1 MIIIL
6 AVGSKMLLHARS
18 HPPYAAILE
27 NANTGIAKPTGIRA
41 TKAGMMGAQWRVY
54 IYILALRRAR
64 SNSSARP
71 TYDPRDMSG

>member
-54 IYILALRRAR
+54 IYILAR
-64 SNSSARP
+64 SNSSVRP